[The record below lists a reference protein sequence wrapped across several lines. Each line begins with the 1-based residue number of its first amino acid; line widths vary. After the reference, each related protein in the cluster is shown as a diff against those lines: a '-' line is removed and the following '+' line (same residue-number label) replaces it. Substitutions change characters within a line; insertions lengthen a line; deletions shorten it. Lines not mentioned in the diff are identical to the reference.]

1 MFNFFQKSAFGL
13 DISDTSLEMVEFQK
27 KGGKVILSAVGR
39 MILAKGVI
47 EDGKIL
53 DEQKLASAIRDL
65 CSKTQPQ
72 KISTNLV
79 IASLPET
86 KIFTHHFKL
95 PITIQ
100 ENDLA
105 GVLKFEAEGV
115 VPASQDELLFDY
127 KIIKKAAGN
136 TLYDKS
142 LAGKQEILYV
152 AAFKNIAESYAR
164 TLRLAGLEPIA
175 LDAEALSI
183 ARSLIKVYN
192 KDEAVLI
199 IDIGA
204 QETALSIFDQDG
216 IRFSR
221 DLPMAGDFFTKI
233 IAAKLKMSWDQAEN
247 MKITCGL
254 DLDCEDGRI
263 LLVLQQTL
271 EKISQEIIKG
281 MRYYE
286 NEIGRK
292 VARGVL
298 VGGSANLTGFAE
310 YFQDN
315 LMLPCQWGRP
325 WIVSDQSP
333 ISSTLLLTNA
343 IGLALRGV
351 ESDPAKAGINLM
363 PSGSEAG
370 KDGGKKKMFGF
381 LGR

>member
-1 MFNFFQKSAFGL
+1 MFGLFQKSAFGL
-13 DISDTSLEMVEFQK
+13 DISDTSLEMVEFKK

-39 MILAKGVI
+39 MILSKGVI
-47 EDGKIL
+47 EDGKIM
-53 DEQKLASAIRDL
+53 DEQKLAAAIRDL

-72 KISTNLV
+72 KISTKLV
-79 IASLPET
+79 IASLPES

-100 ENDLA
+100 TNDLA
-105 GVLKFEAEGV
+105 GALKFEASNV
-115 VPASQDELLFDY
+115 IPASMDELVFDY
-127 KIIKKAAGN
+127 KIIKKSVSASSALSPQTPRQN
-136 TLYDKS
+136 V
-142 LAGKQEILYV
+142 QEILYV

-164 TLRLAGLEPIA
+164 VLRLAGLDPIA

-204 QETALSIFDQDG
+204 KQTALSIFDQDG

-233 IAAKLKMSWDQAEN
+233 IATKLKMSWDQAEN
-247 MKITCGL
+247 VKITCGL

-263 LLVLQQTL
+263 LLVLQQSL
-271 EKISQEIIKG
+271 EKIAQEVIKG
-281 MRYYE
+281 IRYYE

-315 LMLPCQWGRP
+315 LMIPCEWGRP

-333 ISSTLLLTNA
+333 ISSSLLLTNA

-351 ESDPAKAGINLM
+351 ESDPAKAGINLL
-363 PSGSEAG
+363 PSG
-370 KDGGKKKMFGF
+370 GGK
-381 LGR
+381 

>member
-1 MFNFFQKSAFGL
+1 MRFSFKFLHLSFELLFMFGLFQKSAFGF

-27 KGGKVILSAVGR
+27 KGGKVVLSAVGR
-39 MILAKGVI
+39 MILTKGVI
-47 EDGKIL
+47 EDGKIM
-53 DEQKLASAIRDL
+53 DEAKLAAAISDL

-72 KISTNLV
+72 KISTKQV
-79 IASLPET
+79 IASLPES

-100 ENDLA
+100 ANDLA
-105 GVLKFEAEGV
+105 GALKFEAEGV

-127 KIIKKAAGN
+127 KIIKK
-136 TLYDKS
+136 D
-142 LAGKQEILYV
+142 AGKQEILYV

-164 TLRLAGLEPIA
+164 TLRLAGLEPLA

-204 QETALSIFDQDG
+204 KETALSIFDQDG

-221 DLPMAGDFFTKI
+221 DLPIAGDFFTKI

-263 LLVLQQTL
+263 LLVLQQSL
-271 EKISQEIIKG
+271 EKISREIIKG
-281 MRYYE
+281 IRYYE

-298 VGGSANLTGFAE
+298 VGGTAYLTGFAE

-315 LMLPCQWGRP
+315 LMIPCEWGRP

-333 ISSTLLLTNA
+333 ISSSLLLTNA

-351 ESDPAKAGINLM
+351 ESDPAKAGINLL
-363 PSGSEAG
+363 PVG
-370 KDGGKKKMFGF
+370 GGK
-381 LGR
+381 

>member
-1 MFNFFQKSAFGL
+1 MFGLFQKSAFGL
-13 DISDTSLEMVEFQK
+13 DISDTSLEMVEFKK

-39 MILAKGVI
+39 MILAKEVM

-53 DEQKLASAIRDL
+53 DEQKLAAAIRDL
-65 CSKTQPQ
+65 CLKTKPQ
-72 KISTNLV
+72 KISTKLV
-79 IASLPET
+79 IASLPES

-95 PITIQ
+95 PITIHDN
-100 ENDLA
+100 ELA
-105 GVLKFEAEGV
+105 GALKFEAEGV

-127 KIIKKAAGN
+127 KIIKKESASAKA
-136 TLYDKS
+136 TAD
-142 LAGKQEILYV
+142 KQEILYV

-204 QETALSIFDQDG
+204 KETALSIFDQDG

-221 DLPMAGDFFTKI
+221 DLPTAGDFFTKI

-263 LLVLQQTL
+263 LLVLQQSL

-281 MRYYE
+281 IRYYE

-315 LMLPCQWGRP
+315 LMIPCEWGRP

-351 ESDPAKAGINLM
+351 ESNPAKAGINLL
-363 PSGSEAG
+363 PI
-370 KDGGKKKMFGF
+370 GGK
-381 LGR
+381 

>member
-1 MFNFFQKSAFGL
+1 MSFELLFMFGLFQKSAFGL
-13 DISDTSLEMVEFQK
+13 DISDTSLEMVEFRK
-27 KGGKVILSAVGR
+27 KGGKVVLSAVGR
-39 MILAKGVI
+39 MILSKGVI

-53 DEQKLASAIRDL
+53 DEQKLAAAIRDL
-65 CSKTQPQ
+65 CAKTQPQ
-72 KISTNLV
+72 KISTKLV
-79 IASLPET
+79 IASLPES

-95 PITIQ
+95 PVTIQ
-100 ENDLA
+100 ANDLA
-105 GVLKFEAEGV
+105 GALKFEAEGV

-127 KIIKKAAGN
+127 KIIKK
-136 TLYDKS
+136 D
-142 LAGKQEILYV
+142 AGKQEILYV

-164 TLRLAGLEPIA
+164 TLRLAGLEPLV

-204 QETALSIFDQDG
+204 KETALSIFDQDG

-221 DLPMAGDFFTKI
+221 DLPTAGDFFTKI

-263 LLVLQQTL
+263 LLVLQQSL

-281 MRYYE
+281 IRYYE

-292 VARGVL
+292 VAKGLL

-315 LMLPCQWGRP
+315 LMIPCEWGRP

-351 ESDPAKAGINLM
+351 ESNPAKAGINLL
-363 PSGSEAG
+363 PI
-370 KDGGKKKMFGF
+370 GGK
-381 LGR
+381 